1 MKRKIIIFL
10 ILALVLASGLFLL
23 RISIL
28 EGFAKFLIVETEFE
42 QVEYG
47 FVLSGN
53 ALDRGA
59 RAAQLYYEGKVAH
72 LVCTGANQ
80 SNDIKSLGI
89 DTLESDLSILQLLK
103 HGVPESK
110 MTQATIGTSTQ
121 EEAAFILNFAQENQL
136 KELLIISSLFHTRR
150 IDQVFTEYFKDE
162 GIMVHIAGAPSS
174 LYVELEWWK
183 SEYGLIA
190 LNNEYLKQFYYLVY
204 Y

>member
-10 ILALVLASGLFLL
+10 IFALVLASGLFLL
-23 RISIL
+23 RTSIL

-59 RAAQLYYEGKVAH
+59 KAAQLYYEGKVAH
-72 LVCTGANQ
+72 LVCT
-80 SNDIKSLGI
+80 GI

-110 MTQATIGTSTQ
+110 LTQATIGTSTQ
-121 EEAAFILNFAQENQL
+121 EEADFILNFAQENQL

-150 IDQVFTEYFKDE
+150 INQVFTEHFKDE

-190 LNNEYLKQFYYLVY
+190 LNNEYLKQLYYLVY